1 MLTVAHQAIPAE
13 LRQSAPERGAAMVTD
28 VDDGKGPDEDL
39 PEASKEGALE
49 AAKDK
54 HGNVIK
60 ADPHAEEQPYT
71 RTGWAPQ
78 LGWPQEKS
86 SEAASLLDHRTW
98 LEGRLPDQLYGG
110 TWTRRLLD
118 EHITNLH

>member
-1 MLTVAHQAIPAE
+1 
-13 LRQSAPERGAAMVTD
+13 MVTD

-54 HGNVIK
+54 HGNIIK
-60 ADPHAEEQPYT
+60 ADPHAEEQPYA

-78 LGWPQEKS
+78 IGWPGEKS
-86 SEAASLLDHRTW
+86 TEAASLLDHRTW
-98 LEGRLPDQLYGG
+98 LEGRLPDHLYGG
-110 TWTRRLLD
+110 TCVRNLPIETM
-118 EHITNLH
+118 TNLH